1 MIPDPEHKRI
11 HMISLPDIVSSS
23 TGHSDEV
30 ILIRAKE
37 RKHALQNRTT
47 SFVAQ
52 SSRNVKNSFFKSSF
66 SGSGGQKDSDR
77 TGGRPFRV

>member
-52 SSRNVKNSFFKSSF
+52 SSRRETAMSRIPFQIFFF
-66 SGSGGQKDSDR
+66 GERGAEGL
-77 TGGRPFRV
+77 G